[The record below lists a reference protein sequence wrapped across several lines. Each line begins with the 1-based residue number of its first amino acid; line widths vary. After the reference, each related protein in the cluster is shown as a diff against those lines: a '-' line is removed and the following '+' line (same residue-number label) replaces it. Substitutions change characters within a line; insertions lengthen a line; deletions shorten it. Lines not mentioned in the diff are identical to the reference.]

1 MAKAKLAYTGYQ
13 NKMLIK
19 QHLHHYQRIK
29 PYCASKSMLMLGN
42 QYTKVGPAAELFE
55 LSKYKT
61 LDPDGGDYAIDIQ
74 SDLSFMDQQWD
85 VVFNLGTIEHVW
97 DVHRAYS
104 NSARLVKVDGYYIGH
119 APVENYNN
127 HGIHVT
133 NAKAILKF
141 FEMNGFEMV
150 EHWTSDSVILW
161 HVARKI
167 KHVTEFVRPQ
177 QVWIDGEA
185 DHFE

>member
-19 QHLHHYQRIK
+19 QHINHYQRIK
-29 PYCASKSMLMLGN
+29 PYCVGKTMLMLGN

-55 LSKYKT
+55 LKEYKT
-61 LDPDGGDYAIDIQ
+61 LDPDGGDYAIDVQ

-97 DVHRAYS
+97 DVHQAYS

-133 NAKAILKF
+133 NASAILKF
-141 FEMNGFEMV
+141 FEMNGFELV
-150 EHWTSDSVILW
+150 EHWTSDSTILW
-161 HVARKI
+161 HVARKV
-167 KHVTEFVRPQ
+167 KHVTEFARPQ